1 MTSSATASRRR
12 RRARGLTLAVL
23 LAAAQGSA
31 WLHAAV
37 VSHITCLEHG
47 EAIHAAPARAADGE
61 AGQAI
66 PVADRNQPVV
76 DRLSGGEAALV
87 AHEHCGAGALLNWRG
102 AALFAPAGAA
112 APLASSADDLSVVVP
127 RLGTAS
133 VLYLLA
139 PKTSPPRAAV

>member
-47 EAIHAAPARAADGE
+47 EAIHAAHARAADGD

-66 PVADRNQPVV
+66 LVAGRNQQGVT
-76 DRLSGGEAALV
+76 RLSGSEAAVV
-87 AHEHCGAGALLNWRG
+87 AHEHCGAGALLSWRG
-102 AALFAPAGAA
+102 AALVAPAGAA
-112 APLASSADDLSVVVP
+112 APLASAADDLSVVVP
-127 RLGTAS
+127 GLRTAS

>member
-23 LAAAQGSA
+23 LVAAQGSA

-47 EAIHAAPARAADGE
+47 EAIHAAPARAGHGD

-66 PVADRNQPVV
+66 ASDQNQAVV
-76 DRLSGGEAALV
+76 DRLSGGEAALA
-87 AHEHCGAGALLNWRG
+87 AHEHCGAGALLSWRG

-112 APLASSADDLSVVVP
+112 APLAPSADHLPIVVP
-127 RLGTAS
+127 RFGTAN

>member
-1 MTSSATASRRR
+1 MTSSATASCRR

-47 EAIHAAPARAADGE
+47 EAIHSKLARAADGNG
-61 AGQAI
+61 GQAI
-66 PVADRNQPVV
+66 SVADPNQPIVN
-76 DRLSGGEAALV
+76 RLSGGEAALV
-87 AHEHCGAGALLNWRG
+87 AHEHCGADALLSWRG

-112 APLASSADDLSVVVP
+112 APVASLADDLPVVVP
-127 RLGTAS
+127 HSGTAS

>member
-1 MTSSATASRRR
+1 MTSSATASRRL

-23 LAAAQGSA
+23 LAVAQGSA

-47 EAIHAAPARAADGE
+47 EAIHAAPARAADGY

-66 PVADRNQPVV
+66 ATDLEQPVI
-76 DRLSGGEAALV
+76 DRVSRGEAALA
-87 AHEHCGAGALLNWRG
+87 AHEHCGAGALLSWRG
-102 AALFAPAGAA
+102 AALFAPSAA
-112 APLASSADDLSVVVP
+112 YAPLVSPADNLPVVVP
-127 RLGTAS
+127 RCGTAN